1 MNKKKSREKP
11 IGILLRVTPEQ
22 LEMIHERMNEAHTDN
37 REAFIRKMALD
48 GFILEVDEAPIK
60 EMNRLLR
67 SISNNFNQVARRAN
81 SSGNVYETDLLDMAK
96 KMNLIWDRQNQ
107 LIMCFSSLK

>member
-1 MNKKKSREKP
+1 MGKEKIKS

-22 LEMIHERMNEAHTDN
+22 LDVIHERMKEAHTDN
-37 REAFIRKMALD
+37 REGFIRKMALD
-48 GFILEVDEAPIK
+48 GFILEIDEAPLK

-81 SSGNVYETDLLDMAK
+81 STGSIYETDLTDMAQK
-96 KMNLIWDRQNQ
+96 LNRLWDMQTRLMEKILQT
-107 LIMCFSSLK
+107 K

>member
-1 MNKKKSREKP
+1 
-11 IGILLRVTPEQ
+11 
-22 LEMIHERMNEAHTDN
+22 
-37 REAFIRKMALD
+37 MALD
-48 GFILEVDEAPIK
+48 GFFLEMDEAPLK

-67 SISNNFNQVARRAN
+67 SIGNNFNQVARRAN

-107 LIMCFSSLK
+107 LIMSFSSLK